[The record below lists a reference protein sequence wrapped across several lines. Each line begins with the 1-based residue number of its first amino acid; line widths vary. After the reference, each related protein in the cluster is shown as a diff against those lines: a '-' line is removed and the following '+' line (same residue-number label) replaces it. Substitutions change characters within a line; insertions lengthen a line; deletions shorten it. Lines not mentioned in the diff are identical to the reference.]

1 MMLPHSLV
9 ISLGVLG
16 LLVSPAADAQDTASS
31 PEAMVSAMYDAFKP
45 PKGFRPSH
53 AKGLCAEGTFTAT
66 PEAAGLS
73 AAPHF
78 SGQPIRTT
86 VRLSVAGASPKAS
99 DKARSARGMA
109 LRFHLPDSEITDM
122 VMISAPVFGL
132 RDPANFVAL
141 VESRRPDPATGRPD
155 PAKVQAFND
164 AHPDTK
170 AQIEYF
176 KTAPVP
182 ASYAHAP
189 FWAVNTFVFVG
200 EDGRRQPARWVVE
213 PVAGVVGLTDEQLK
227 TMPDEFLA
235 EEFRGRLARGP
246 AEWDF
251 HLQFPG
257 EGDPLDDATVAW
269 PADRRKVKVGRL
281 AVTSAAPA
289 GTPGECEREMF
300 DPLLLPQGIE
310 PSNDPI
316 LLVRSEAYAVSLS
329 RRLEP

>member
-1 MMLPHSLV
+1 MLRHGPVIGLV
-9 ISLGVLG
+9 GLG
-16 LLVSPAADAQDTASS
+16 LLAPAIAGAQDAAPS

-45 PKGFRPSH
+45 PPGFRPSH
-53 AKGLCAEGTFTAT
+53 AKGVCAEGTFTAT

-73 AAPHF
+73 VAPHF
-78 SGQPIRTT
+78 SGRPVRAT

-109 LRFHLPDSEITDM
+109 LRFHLPDGQTTDM
-122 VMISAPVFGL
+122 VMISAPVFAL
-132 RDPANFVAL
+132 RDPADFVAL

-155 PAKVQAFND
+155 PARVQAFND
-164 AHPDTK
+164 AHPDTR
-170 AQIEYF
+170 AQTEHF

-189 FWAVNTFVFVG
+189 FWGVNTFVFVG
-200 EDGRRQPARWVVE
+200 EGGRRQPARWVVE
-213 PVAGVVGLTDEQLK
+213 PVAGVVGLTEEQLK
-227 TMPDEFLA
+227 TMPDGFLA

-257 EGDPLDDATVAW
+257 EGDPLDDATVSW

-281 AVTSAAPA
+281 AVTSVAPM

-300 DPLLLPQGIE
+300 DPLLLPEGIE
-310 PSNDPI
+310 SSNDPI
-316 LLVRSEAYAVSLS
+316 LLVRSEAYAISLS

>member
-1 MMLPHSLV
+1 MLRNGLV
-9 ISLGVLG
+9 IGLAGLG
-16 LLVSPAADAQDTASS
+16 LVAPPIAGAQDAPPS

-78 SGQPIRTT
+78 RGRPVRTT

-109 LRFHLPDSEITDM
+109 LRFHLPDDKITDM

-170 AQIEYF
+170 AQAEYF
-176 KTAPVP
+176 KTAPCRP
-182 ASYAHAP
+182 ATPTRHSG
-189 FWAVNTFVFVG
+189 VST
-200 EDGRRQPARWVVE
+200 RSSSSAR
-213 PVAGVVGLTDEQLK
+213 VAG
-227 TMPDEFLA
+227 A
-235 EEFRGRLARGP
+235 
-246 AEWDF
+246 
-251 HLQFPG
+251 
-257 EGDPLDDATVAW
+257 
-269 PADRRKVKVGRL
+269 
-281 AVTSAAPA
+281 
-289 GTPGECEREMF
+289 
-300 DPLLLPQGIE
+300 
-310 PSNDPI
+310 
-316 LLVRSEAYAVSLS
+316 S
-329 RRLEP
+329 RRAG

>member
-1 MMLPHSLV
+1 MLRHGPV
-9 ISLGVLG
+9 IGLGVLG
-16 LLVSPAADAQDTASS
+16 LLVSPAADAQDAAPS
-31 PEAMVSAMYDAFKP
+31 PEAMVSTMYDAFKP

-66 PEAAGLS
+66 PEAADLS
-73 AAPHF
+73 VAPHF
-78 SGQPIRTT
+78 SGQPVRTT

-109 LRFHLPDSEITDM
+109 LRFHLPDDEITDM

-141 VESRRPDPATGRPD
+141 VELRRPDPATGRPD

-170 AQIEYF
+170 AQAEYF

-189 FWAVNTFVFVG
+189 FWGVNTFVFVSAG
-200 EDGRRQPARWVVE
+200 GRRQPARWVVE
-213 PVAGVVGLTDEQLK
+213 PVAGVGGLSEEQLK

-235 EEFRGRLARGP
+235 DEFRGRLARGP

-281 AVTSAAPA
+281 AVISAAPA
-289 GTPGECEREMF
+289 DTPGECEREMF
-300 DPLLLPQGIE
+300 DPLLLPEGIE

-316 LLVRSEAYAVSLS
+316 LLVRSEAYAISLG